1 MMNNTMII
9 EEAELKEM
17 LEELFERK
25 VEVEFVEYEKMNIF
39 FPLSPLSR
47 MLYIRQCR
55 VFNIFRKNPAV

>member
-25 VEVEFVEYEKMNIF
+25 VEVEFVEYG
-39 FPLSPLSR
+39 
-47 MLYIRQCR
+47 YH
-55 VFNIFRKNPAV
+55 